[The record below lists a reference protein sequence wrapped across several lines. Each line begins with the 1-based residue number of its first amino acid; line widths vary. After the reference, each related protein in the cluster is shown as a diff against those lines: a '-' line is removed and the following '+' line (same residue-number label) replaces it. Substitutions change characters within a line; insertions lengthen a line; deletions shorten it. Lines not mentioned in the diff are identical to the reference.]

1 MVTDSLIED
10 TKESKTRYY
19 YVDQYGAMVTNTWKA
34 VAMDS
39 DYNTDIDAEYWW
51 YYFGSD
57 GKAYTTDADK
67 DLTKTRIKD
76 INGLKYAFDEEGHML
91 YGWIDKTTKDQQD
104 DNKQAWMTSQ
114 YYFNGW
120 NDGHMATGWQKLTVE
135 NSDGDE
141 KNYWFY
147 FGNDGV
153 KVADKTKKIDGKKY
167 HFKADGNMADD
178 WVSGTNSGLSSA
190 PTSSVYYLNGDGSE
204 RKNKWVWAVPDEDW
218 HKAEYDDDAYHWF
231 YFGKDGKM
239 ANTEVKK
246 VNGKK
251 YAFNEYG
258 EMMKGFVF
266 VDSNNKVKG
275 KTDDADKL
283 KRVDFFNAALAG
295 TDDLYYFSNDDEK
308 DGAMKKGYQKIELD
322 DGTYQFYFD
331 AKDGKASNGYVSK
344 IKKFVANGLVM
355 QPTSDDDSN
364 YMGVA
369 FGPNMKDTAKD
380 DYKNVKGA
388 VTGVAFGTQ
397 ITNDD
402 YYLVSKNGSIVT
414 NKTKLKDSED
424 NYYVVDPAGV
434 VKIVFSS
441 EDDYNK
447 EFKIQSADGKSSR
460 TATLRYNGMTLEAVK
475 PDGWTWVNGTPSIA
489 VTPVAK

>member
-1 MVTDSLIED
+1 
-10 TKESKTRYY
+10 
-19 YVDQYGAMVTNTWKA
+19 
-34 VAMDS
+34 MDS
-39 DYNTDIDAEYWW
+39 DYNTDLDAEYWW

-67 DLTKTRIKD
+67 DLTKTRIKT

-147 FGNDGV
+147 FGTDGV

-167 HFKADGNMADD
+167 HFKADGNMVDD
-178 WVSGTNSGLSSA
+178 WVAGTNSGLTNASA
-190 PTSSVYYLNGDGSE
+190 SFVAYVNGDGSE

-218 HKAEYDDDAYHWF
+218 DKEDYDDDNYRWF

-239 ANTEVKK
+239 YHDEVKK
-246 VNGKK
+246 INGKK
-251 YAFNEYG
+251 YAFDEHG
-258 EMMKGFVF
+258 EMMKGFVL
-266 VDSNNKVKG
+266 VTPDTNYVNG
-275 KTDDADKL
+275 KTEDADKL
-283 KRVDFFNAALAG
+283 KRDDFFG
-295 TDDLYYFSNDDEK
+295 TTLTSGDELYYFSDNEEK

-355 QPTSDDDSN
+355 QPTNDDDSN
-364 YMGVA
+364 YMGVQLA
-369 FGPNMKDTAKD
+369 TMANSDKD
-380 DYKNVKGA
+380 DYKNAVGPVVTVGFGA
-388 VTGVAFGTQ
+388 NNTVGK
-397 ITNDD
+397 
-402 YYLVSKNGSIVT
+402 YLVSKNGSIVT

-424 NYYVVDPAGV
+424 NYYVVNPAGV
-434 VKIVFSS
+434 VEYAFSS
-441 EDDYNK
+441 EEAYNNF
-447 EFKIQSADGKSSR
+447 FKITKGNSTK
-460 TATLRYNGMTLEAVK
+460 TATLKYDGMTLK
-475 PDGWTWVNGTPSIA
+475 PTRPDSTWDWDDSANTLKFA
-489 VTPVAK
+489 DEY